1 MPSALL
7 SAPAPAFARSARA
20 RLLHLAHG
28 FPVVVLAGPRQS
40 GKTTL
45 ARSAFPRHAYVS
57 LEELDTRA
65 QASADLRSC
74 CRTCK
79 PKPPP

>member
-1 MPSALL
+1 MPSADL
-7 SAPAPAFARSARA
+7 SALAPAFARSARA
-20 RLLHLAHG
+20 RLLRLAHG
-28 FPVVVLAGPRQS
+28 FLVIALAGPRQS

-45 ARSAFPRHAYVS
+45 ARSAVPRHAYVS

-65 QASADLRSC
+65 QASADPRSC
-74 CRTCK
+74 CGTCK